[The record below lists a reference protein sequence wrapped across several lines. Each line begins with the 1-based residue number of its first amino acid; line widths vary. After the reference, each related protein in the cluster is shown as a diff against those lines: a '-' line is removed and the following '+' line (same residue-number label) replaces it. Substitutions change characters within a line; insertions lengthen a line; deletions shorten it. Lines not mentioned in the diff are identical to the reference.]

1 MVNVTLRTMAEDERG
16 GPMRLL
22 IVGLAGLAMALTTTS
37 APAQVPSPQ
46 QAALNSNSQLGQ
58 HAGNALA
65 AKPEDQTKVKA
76 NEKAYNAA
84 LRNLPDKQYDPWHG
98 VR

>member
-1 MVNVTLRTMAEDERG
+1 
-16 GPMRLL
+16 MRLL
-22 IVGLAGLAMALTTTS
+22 IAALAMALMIVS
-37 APAQVPSPQ
+37 AQAQSAV
-46 QAALNSNSQLGQ
+46 QAPINSAAQLGS
-58 HAGNALA
+58 HAGSVAG
-65 AKPEDQTKVKA
+65 AKTENTTKVKA

>member
-1 MVNVTLRTMAEDERG
+1 
-16 GPMRLL
+16 MRLR
-22 IVGLAGLAMALTTTS
+22 IAGLTGLSIALMTAS
-37 APAQVPSPQ
+37 AQAQVGTPQ
-46 QAALNSNSQLGQ
+46 GNLNAASQVGSHASNTLKQG
-58 HAGNALA
+58 
-65 AKPEDQTKVKA
+65 PEEQPKVKA